1 MKFTERFNNYIRNLS
16 PADRER
22 ELERVGYY
30 AAGHGRPRRPGR
42 TSVQGFPAPPRHSD
56 PFSYTESMGSSMVN
70 EASAGIQN
78 MASSGYAEPQSNAQP
93 AQMPISEFR
102 NDKKQALKSGM
113 QRFGMSADALR
124 NIAKTVG
131 IRRLDSSNDLKMIQD
146 HFDKQKPK
154 DKGPGNRGT
163 STTDVFG
170 PGRIPVGG
178 GMMGDRD
185 FYSDRGGDTYSPG
198 RNFGNYGGGRYG
210 EFYSDLPDNTGHGGG
225 SSYSGGGYYGGGG
238 YGRGRGSYRGP
249 VMSPEELGIAPGQR
263 GGRFGGGGI
272 PVGGGM
278 MGDRDFYSRG
288 KNKGSGERGVSTE
301 DVFGP
306 GRGGRYGGGVRVQG
320 GGADYWREQNKRIAE
335 GKRMGVVGKDEFRRG
350 NRGKNK
356 GRGRRGVSTK
366 DVFGGRR
373 KGARDRARARNIG
386 SAVAASGAIGAGLF

>member
-1 MKFTERFNNYIRNLS
+1 MRFTEDFNNYIRNLS

-70 EASAGIQN
+70 EAGAGFQN
-78 MASSGYAEPQSNAQP
+78 MASGGSAYMSPSVSPTTGQ
-93 AQMPISEFR
+93 QMPIQEFR
-102 NDKKQALKSGM
+102 NDKKQALNRGM

-163 STTDVFG
+163 STVDVFG
-170 PGRIPVGG
+170 PGRVPVGG

-185 FYSDRGGDTYSPG
+185 FYTGRGGDTYSPG
-198 RNFGNYGGGRYG
+198 RNPGNYGGGRYG

-238 YGRGRGSYRGP
+238 YGRGRGSYRGR

-263 GGRFGGGGI
+263 GGRF
-272 PVGGGM
+272 
-278 MGDRDFYSRG
+278 
-288 KNKGSGERGVSTE
+288 
-301 DVFGP
+301 
-306 GRGGRYGGGVRVQG
+306 GGGVRVQG

-335 GKRMGVVGKDEFRRG
+335 GKRRGVVGKDEFRRG
-350 NRGKNK
+350 KNKGSGERGVSTQDVFGPGRRPGKNK
-356 GRGRRGVSTK
+356 GRGRRGVSTN

-386 SAVAASGAIGAGLF
+386 SAVAASGAFGAGLF

>member
-1 MKFTERFNNYIRNLS
+1 MKFTQEFNQYMQTLS
-16 PADRER
+16 PEQRER
-22 ELERVGYY
+22 ELEARGYY

-42 TSVQGFPAPPRHSD
+42 TSVQGFPAPPRYSD

-70 EASAGIQN
+70 EAGAGFQN
-78 MASSGYAEPQSNAQP
+78 MASGGYGFGSQGGSSTGSN
-93 AQMPISEFR
+93 MPISEFR
-102 NDKKQALKSGM
+102 NDKEQALSSGM

-146 HFDKQKPK
+146 HFDKNPK
-154 DKGPGNRGT
+154 SNPGNRGT
-163 STTDVFG
+163 STVDVFG
-170 PGRIPVGG
+170 PGRVPVGG

-225 SSYSGGGYYGGGG
+225 SYYGG
-238 YGRGRGSYRGP
+238 YGRGSSDGQPRGGYKPPKSHYINNRPQNQRRP

-263 GGRFGGGGI
+263 GGRYGGGGMR
-272 PVGGGM
+272 VQGGG
-278 MGDRDFYSRG
+278 DDYWREQNKRIADNRRRG
-288 KNKGSGERGVSTE
+288 IAGKDKRYGGRGVSTE

-306 GRGGRYGGGVRVQG
+306 GRRPR
-320 GGADYWREQNKRIAE
+320 
-335 GKRMGVVGKDEFRRG
+335 
-350 NRGKNK
+350 KNK
-356 GRGRRGVSTK
+356 GRGERGVSTQ

-373 KGARDRARARNIG
+373 RGARDRARSFIK
-386 SAVAASGAIGAGLF
+386 